1 MQRATR
7 ERRTPRRT
15 VSLLAKLALVA
26 GMLGTGS
33 SAQAAPQPATATSES
48 LLRHAIVFSFFP
60 PGADLGEVYRI
71 DAGTIVEKPIHDVFD
86 AALLSPD
93 GTQFL
98 DFAPA
103 ANDGGTTGIFNVDG
117 SGYRVLP
124 PVPSLILPGGV
135 WSQGG
140 ARIVTEAFDPSDGT
154 SVGLYSRRSSDGG
167 GLIRLTNAGSR
178 RDYPAL
184 SSPDGRKVA
193 FFRPDAPN
201 ETSDSAAQDLYVV
214 GVRGGDLTRLT
225 PPGYTTGVP
234 FSYDSI
240 SWAPDGHS
248 VTVVAARGGFWSHTS
263 RSVYIANVDGSTFTR
278 VGPSGDIWEAVWSP
292 DGQWIALTMA
302 TKTTGGLHELFLM
315 HPDGTCLHA
324 LTSSASGRDALR
336 PTWAPDSSQLLFT
349 RDAGDPHVGDLWS
362 IDVDGSNL
370 YRITHQP
377 GEYRGLAWI
386 P

>member
-1 MQRATR
+1 MGTR
-7 ERRTPRRT
+7 KVFLSMRTSIAARGF
-15 VSLLAKLALVA
+15 VVALASVVLLAF
-26 GMLGTGS
+26 
-33 SAQAAPQPATATSES
+33 AAPQPATATSAS
-48 LLRHAIVFSFFP
+48 PLRYAVVFTFFP

-71 DAGTIVEKPIHDVFD
+71 DEGGSVQQPIHEVYD

-93 GTQFL
+93 GTRFL
-98 DFAPA
+98 DFAP
-103 ANDGGTTGIFNVDG
+103 NGGGTTGIFDVDG

-124 PVPSLILPGGV
+124 PDPSRVLPGGV
-135 WSQGG
+135 WSLGG
-140 ARIVTEAFDPSDGT
+140 TRVVTEGFDRASEA
-154 SVGLYSRRSSDGG
+154 SLGLFSRRSSDGG

-184 SSPDGRKVA
+184 SSPDGRKLA

-214 GVRGGDLTRLT
+214 GARGGGLTRLT
-225 PPGYTTGVP
+225 PSGYTTGVP

-248 VTVVAARGGFWSHTS
+248 IAVVAAHGGFWSHTS

-278 VGPSGDIWEAVWSP
+278 IGPSGDIWEAVWSP

-302 TKTTGGLHELFLM
+302 STTTAGMHELYLM
-315 HPDGTCLHA
+315 HPDGTSLHA
-324 LTSSASGRDALR
+324 LTSSADGLDALH
-336 PTWAPDSSQLLFT
+336 PTWSPDSSQLLFS
-349 RDAGDPHVGDLWS
+349 RDAGDPHVSDLWS
-362 IDVDGSNL
+362 IDVDGSDL
-370 YRITHQP
+370 YRITHEP
-377 GEYRGLAWI
+377 AGYGAPAWI

>member
-1 MQRATR
+1 MGTR
-7 ERRTPRRT
+7 KVFLSMRQGIVARGL
-15 VSLLAKLALVA
+15 VVALA
-26 GMLGTGS
+26 
-33 SAQAAPQPATATSES
+33 SAVLTAFAAAQPATATSAS
-48 LLRHAIVFSFFP
+48 PLRHAIVFSFFP

-71 DAGTIVEKPIHDVFD
+71 DAGGSVEEPIHDVFD

-103 ANDGGTTGIFNVDG
+103 PNDRGTTGIFNVDG

-124 PVPSLILPGGV
+124 PDPSFILPGGV
-135 WSQGG
+135 WSLGG
-140 ARIVTEAFDPSDGT
+140 TRIVTEAFDPTDGT
-154 SVGLYSRRSSDGG
+154 SVGLYSRRASDGG

-178 RDYPAL
+178 RDYPAQ

-193 FFRPDAPN
+193 FFRPDAPK

-214 GVRGGDLTRLT
+214 GVRGGGLTRLT
-225 PPGYTTGVP
+225 PSGYTTGVP

-248 VTVVAARGGFWSHTS
+248 VTVVAAHGGFWSHPS

-292 DGQWIALTMA
+292 DGRWIALTMA
-302 TKTTGGLHELFLM
+302 AKTTGGLHELYLM
-315 HPDGTCLHA
+315 HPDGSCLHA
-324 LTSSASGRDALR
+324 LTGGAEGWVALR
-336 PTWAPDSSQLLFT
+336 PTWSPDSSQLLFT
-349 RDAGDPHVGDLWS
+349 RGTGDPNVGDLWS
-362 IDVDGSNL
+362 VDVDGSHL
-370 YRITHQP
+370 HRITHEP
-377 GEYRGLAWI
+377 GGYRAAAWI

>member
-1 MQRATR
+1 
-7 ERRTPRRT
+7 
-15 VSLLAKLALVA
+15 
-26 GMLGTGS
+26 MLGTGS
-33 SAQAAPQPATATSES
+33 SAQAAAQPATATSAS
-48 LLRHAIVFSFFP
+48 PLRHAIVFSFFP

-71 DAGTIVEKPIHDVFD
+71 DAGGSVEEPIHDVFD

-103 ANDGGTTGIFNVDG
+103 PNDRGTTGIFNVDG

-184 SSPDGRKVA
+184 SWRSRRVA
-193 FFRPDAPN
+193 FYPPEAPN
-201 ETSDSAAQDLYVV
+201 ETSDSAAQDLLH
-214 GVRGGDLTRLT
+214 GGCSRCDLTRLT

-278 VGPSGDIWEAVWSP
+278 VGPSGDIWEARCGLPMVSGSRSRWPRRRRAAYTNCSSCIQMELACTRSRRARERQGCAASHLGTGQQPAPVHARRGRSARRRSLVDRRRRFEPVQDHAPTGRVSP
-292 DGQWIALTMA
+292 GPSVDPVGA
-302 TKTTGGLHELFLM
+302 T
-315 HPDGTCLHA
+315 
-324 LTSSASGRDALR
+324 
-336 PTWAPDSSQLLFT
+336 
-349 RDAGDPHVGDLWS
+349 AGDDK
-362 IDVDGSNL
+362 
-370 YRITHQP
+370 
-377 GEYRGLAWI
+377 
-386 P
+386 